1 MVCQDGIGYI
11 RLYADSNAG
20 VTFVDIVA
28 HSETSVDAVVDGV
41 RNDTSEIIAAVIL
54 VAEHFESCGGVVRSR
69 DGVGGHGAQGT
80 ADI

>member
-1 MVCQDGIGYI
+1 MGQDGIGYI
-11 RLYADSNAG
+11 CFYADSNAG

-28 HSETSVDAVVDGV
+28 DSETSVDAVVDGV
-41 RNDTSEIIAAVIL
+41 RNDTSEIIAEVIL

-69 DGVGGHGAQGT
+69 DGVGGHGARGT